1 MIQDTRIKGG
11 GGGEEGLSV
20 HFSAQPKACSQAR
33 AMAMARNNAV
43 NSLGEFGAKV
53 IT

>member
-1 MIQDTRIKGG
+1 MIQDIWIKGVG
-11 GGGEEGLSV
+11 GVEKGSLIISP
-20 HFSAQPKACSQAR
+20 HQPKACSQAR